1 MFENVKIRCSSLG
14 KLMTEPKSVA
24 DKKAGALSEN
34 AKTMLVE
41 VYAKAVYGR
50 EKEVQSKPMKKGVL
64 VEDDSITTL
73 SMYDGVLYQKNEV
86 KYENEFISGT
96 PDIITNYEFVIDI
109 KSSYDIWTFLANV
122 DSKIDKGYWW
132 QLQGY
137 MMLTNKRKASLVY
150 CLSNMPDHLV
160 ETEKYYLL
168 KRLDVISEE
177 SPEYLIEAAKLER
190 ILKYDD
196 IPVNER
202 VIKYDIDFDDSVVEL
217 VESKVKTARE
227 YLKLFHKKRGL

>member
-1 MFENVKIRCSSLG
+1 MFDNVKIRCSSLG

-24 DKKAGALSEN
+24 DKNAGALSET

-64 VEDDSITTL
+64 VEDDSIALL
-73 SMYDGVLYQKNEV
+73 SRHDGVLYQKNEV
-86 KYENEFISGT
+86 RQENEFIGGT
-96 PDIITNYEFVIDI
+96 PDIITDELVIDI

-137 MMLTNKRKASLVY
+137 MMLTNKRKASLAY

-196 IPVNER
+196 IPVNEK

-217 VESKVKTARE
+217 VESRVKTARE

>member
-24 DKKAGALSEN
+24 DKNAGALSET
-34 AKTMLVE
+34 AKTMLIE
-41 VYAKAVYGR
+41 GYAKAVYGR

-64 VEDDSITTL
+64 VEDDSIALL
-73 SMYDGVLYQKNEV
+73 SRHDGVLYQKNEV

-96 PDIITNYEFVIDI
+96 PDIITDELVIDI

-122 DSKIDKGYWW
+122 DSKINKVYWW

-137 MMLTNKRKASLVY
+137 MMLTKRRKASLVY

>member
-1 MFENVKIRCSSLG
+1 
-14 KLMTEPKSVA
+14 
-24 DKKAGALSEN
+24 
-34 AKTMLVE
+34 
-41 VYAKAVYGR
+41 
-50 EKEVQSKPMKKGVL
+50 
-64 VEDDSITTL
+64 
-73 SMYDGVLYQKNEV
+73 
-86 KYENEFISGT
+86 
-96 PDIITNYEFVIDI
+96 
-109 KSSYDIWTFLANV
+109 
-122 DSKIDKGYWW
+122 
-132 QLQGY
+132 
-137 MMLTNKRKASLVY
+137 
-150 CLSNMPDHLV
+150 MPDHLV

-227 YLKLFHKKRGL
+227 YLKLFHNKRGL

>member
-1 MFENVKIRCSSLG
+1 MFDNVKIRCSSLG

-24 DKKAGALSEN
+24 DKNAGALSET

-50 EKEVQSKPMKKGVL
+50 EKEVQSKPMKKGIL
-64 VEDDSITTL
+64 VEDDSIALL
-73 SMYDGVLYQKNEV
+73 SRHDGVLYQKNEV
-86 KYENEFISGT
+86 RQENEFIGGT
-96 PDIITNYEFVIDI
+96 PDIITDELVIDI

-137 MMLTNKRKASLVY
+137 MMLTNRRKASLVY

-202 VIKYDIDFDDSVVEL
+202 VIKYDIDFDDSVIEL
-217 VESKVKTARE
+217 VESKVKKARE

>member
-24 DKKAGALSEN
+24 DKNAGALSET
-34 AKTMLVE
+34 AKTMLIE

-64 VEDDSITTL
+64 VEDDSIALL
-73 SMYDGVLYQKNEV
+73 SRHDGVLYQKNEV
-86 KYENEFISGT
+86 RQENEFIGGT
-96 PDIITNYEFVIDI
+96 PDIITDELVIDI

-137 MMLTNKRKASLVY
+137 MMLTNRRRASLVY

-202 VIKYDIDFDDSVVEL
+202 VIKYDIDFDDSVIEL
-217 VESKVKTARE
+217 VESKVKKARE

>member
-24 DKKAGALSEN
+24 DKNAGALSET
-34 AKTMLVE
+34 AKTMLIE
-41 VYAKAVYGR
+41 GYAKAVYGR

-64 VEDDSITTL
+64 VEDDSIALL
-73 SMYDGVLYQKNEV
+73 SRNDGVLYQKNEV
-86 KYENEFISGT
+86 KYENELISGT
-96 PDIITNYEFVIDI
+96 PDIITELVIDI

-137 MMLTNKRKASLVY
+137 MMLTNRRKASLVY

-196 IPVNER
+196 IPVKER
-202 VIKYDIDFDDSVVEL
+202 VIRYDIDFDDSVVEL

>member
-1 MFENVKIRCSSLG
+1 MFDNVKIRCSSLG

-24 DKKAGALSEN
+24 DKNAGALSET
-34 AKTMLVE
+34 AKTMLIE

-64 VEDDSITTL
+64 VEDDSIALL
-73 SMYDGVLYQKNEV
+73 SRHDGVLYQKNEIRQ
-86 KYENEFISGT
+86 ENEFIGGT
-96 PDIITNYEFVIDI
+96 PDIITDELVIDI

-137 MMLTNKRKASLVY
+137 MMLTKRRKASLVY
-150 CLSNMPDHLV
+150 CLSNMPDHMV

-190 ILKYDD
+190 MLKYDD

>member
-1 MFENVKIRCSSLG
+1 
-14 KLMTEPKSVA
+14 MTEPKSVA
-24 DKKAGALSEN
+24 DKNAGALSET

-64 VEDDSITTL
+64 VEDDSIALL
-73 SMYDGVLYQKNEV
+73 SRHDGVLYQKNEV
-86 KYENEFISGT
+86 RQENEFIGGT
-96 PDIITNYEFVIDI
+96 PDIITDELVIDI

-137 MMLTNKRKASLVY
+137 MMLTNKRKASLAY

-196 IPVNER
+196 IPVNEK

-217 VESKVKTARE
+217 VESRVKTARE

>member
-1 MFENVKIRCSSLG
+1 MFEKVKIRCSSLG

-24 DKKAGALSEN
+24 DKNAGALSET

-64 VEDDSITTL
+64 VEDDSIALL
-73 SMYDGVLYQKNEV
+73 SRHDGVLYQKNEIRQ
-86 KYENEFISGT
+86 ENEFIGGT
-96 PDIITNYEFVIDI
+96 PDIITNELVIDI

-137 MMLTNKRKASLVY
+137 MMLTNRRKASLVY

-196 IPVNER
+196 IPVKER

-217 VESKVKTARE
+217 VESKVKAARE